1 MEPIARDRFGVS
13 VLGRAS
19 HGPPYAK
26 CSEEIYP
33 EEFLMSSVVEGM
45 DEGLEDLRDPSD
57 RTAKARETEAL
68 AFDVEEI
75 Q

>member
-1 MEPIARDRFGVS
+1 
-13 VLGRAS
+13 
-19 HGPPYAK
+19 
-26 CSEEIYP
+26 
-33 EEFLMSSVVEGM
+33 MSSVVEGM